1 MCDGSLMLW
10 SKLSF
15 VDTIH
20 LQSNNFVT
28 NVWRSTMQQFTQNL
42 MTALDVY
49 SWWFFTFCCLFI
61 CCISRD
67 KRKRDEGD
75 NSDRTKESKKS
86 KEVLSLLVLI
96 KLNLCL

>member
-1 MCDGSLMLW
+1 
-10 SKLSF
+10 
-15 VDTIH
+15 
-20 LQSNNFVT
+20 
-28 NVWRSTMQQFTQNL
+28 

-75 NSDRTKESKKS
+75 SSDRTKEGKKS
-86 KEVLSLLVLI
+86 KEVLSLFVLI
-96 KLNLCL
+96 KPLEPNLSLYTLANIFRTTD